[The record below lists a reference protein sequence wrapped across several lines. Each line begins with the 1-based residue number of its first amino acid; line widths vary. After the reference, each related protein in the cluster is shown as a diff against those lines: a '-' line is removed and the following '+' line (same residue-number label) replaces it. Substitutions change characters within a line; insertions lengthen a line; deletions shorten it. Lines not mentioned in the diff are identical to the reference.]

1 MHAWIDASAGIA
13 GDMLLAAL
21 LDAGAQLEAVQSAV
35 RSLVGESVVITVAE
49 VTRAGLRASK
59 AEVIVTVAE
68 QPHRTWTDIRTMI
81 DGADL
86 AEPVRR
92 SAQAV
97 FARLAAAEG
106 RVHGI
111 PDESVTFHEVGA
123 LDSIADVVGVCA
135 ALFDLGV
142 TSVTA
147 SAVALGSGEVAG
159 GHGALPVPVPAVAEL
174 ARGWAVRAGGEGE
187 LTTPT
192 GMALLAALAD
202 RCEDLPPMVVQAV
215 GIGAGTKDIAG
226 RANVTRVVLGEAAA
240 AAAPTSPELLLE
252 TNVDDL
258 DPRLWPDVLSRLLQ
272 VGADDAWLVPITM
285 KKGRPAHVLT
295 VLCDPRRADVLRAEV
310 LSRTSTFGVRQ
321 TETSKYALPRSW
333 FQVEVA
339 GGPVAV
345 KVAHRNGVI
354 VQVSAEFDSVAA
366 RAAALDRAQ
375 HEVLTAVVAAAAA
388 AGLSVGARL
397 PSTSEQGRSDTPET
411 RGNDRQRREGVEPV
425 R

>member
-1 MHAWIDASAGIA
+1 MHAWIDASGGIA

-35 RSLVGESVVITVAE
+35 RSLIDESVVITVAE

-59 AEVIVTVAE
+59 AEVDVTVPE

-86 AEPVRR
+86 ADPVRR

-111 PDESVTFHEVGA
+111 PAESVTFHEVGA

-147 SAVALGSGEVAG
+147 SAAALGSGEVAG
-159 GHGALPVPVPAVAEL
+159 AHGALPVPVPAVAEL

-192 GMALLAALAD
+192 GMALLAALAN
-202 RCEDLPPMVVQAV
+202 RCQDLPPMVVRRV
-215 GIGAGTKDIAG
+215 GIGAGTKDMAG
-226 RANVTRVVLGEAAA
+226 RANATRVILGDLGATAS
-240 AAAPTSPELLLE
+240 AAPTGPALLLE
-252 TNVDDL
+252 ANVDDL

-295 VLCDPRRADVLRAEV
+295 VLCDPPRADALRAEV
-310 LSRTSTFGVRQ
+310 LALTSTFGVRQ

-333 FQVEVA
+333 FDVEVE

-345 KVAHRNGVI
+345 KVAHRDQVI
-354 VQVSAEFDSVAA
+354 IQVTPEFDSVAA
-366 RAAALDRAQ
+366 RAAALDRSQ
-375 HEVLTAVVAAAAA
+375 HEVLTAAVAAAAA
-388 AGLSVGARL
+388 AGLSVGGRL
-397 PSTSEQGRSDTPET
+397 PSISEQG
-411 RGNDRQRREGVEPV
+411 QH
-425 R
+425 

>member
-1 MHAWIDASAGIA
+1 MMHAWIDASAGIA

-21 LDAGAQLEAVQSAV
+21 LDAGAQLQAVQAAV
-35 RSLVGESVVITVAE
+35 RSLVDESVVITVAE

-59 AEVIVTVAE
+59 AEVDVTVAE
-68 QPHRTWTDIRTMI
+68 QPHRTWNDIRTMI
-81 DGADL
+81 DGAHL

-111 PDESVTFHEVGA
+111 PAESVTFHEVGA

-159 GHGALPVPVPAVAEL
+159 AHGALPVPVPAVAEL

-202 RCEDLPPMVVQAV
+202 RCEDLPAMVVRRA
-215 GIGAGTKDIAG
+215 GIGAGTRDMAG
-226 RANVTRVVLGEAAA
+226 RANATRVILGDLGAPAS
-240 AAAPTSPELLLE
+240 AAPTSPALLLE
-252 TNVDDL
+252 ANVDDL

-295 VLCDPRRADVLRAEV
+295 VLCDPPRADALRAEV
-310 LSRTSTFGVRQ
+310 LALTSTFGVRQ
-321 TETSKYALPRSW
+321 TETSKYAVPRSW
-333 FQVEVA
+333 FDVEVE
-339 GGPVAV
+339 GGLVAV
-345 KVAHRNGVI
+345 KVAHRDQVI
-354 VQVSAEFDSVAA
+354 IQVSPEFDSVAA
-366 RAAALDRAQ
+366 RAAALDRSQ
-375 HEVLTAVVAAAAA
+375 HEVLTAAVAAAAA
-388 AGLSVGARL
+388 AGLSVGGRL
-397 PSTSEQGRSDTPET
+397 PSISEQG
-411 RGNDRQRREGVEPV
+411 QH
-425 R
+425 

>member
-13 GDMLLAAL
+13 GDMLLGAL

-35 RSLVGESVVITVAE
+35 RSLVDESVVITVAE

-59 AEVIVTVAE
+59 AEVKVTVAE

-81 DGADL
+81 DSADL

-111 PDESVTFHEVGA
+111 PAESVTFHEVGA

-159 GHGALPVPVPAVAEL
+159 AHGALPVPVPAVAEL

-202 RCEDLPPMVVQAV
+202 RCEDLPAMVVRRA
-215 GIGAGTKDIAG
+215 GIGAGTRDMAG
-226 RANVTRVVLGEAAA
+226 RANATRVILGDLGAA
-240 AAAPTSPELLLE
+240 AAAPTSPALLLE
-252 TNVDDL
+252 ANVDDL
-258 DPRLWPDVLSRLLQ
+258 DPRLWPDVLSRLLL

-295 VLCDPRRADVLRAEV
+295 LLCDPARADALRAEV
-310 LSRTSTFGVRQ
+310 LALTSTFGVRQ

-333 FQVEVA
+333 FDVEVE
-339 GGPVAV
+339 GGLVAV
-345 KVAHRNGVI
+345 KVAHRDQVI
-354 VQVSAEFDSVAA
+354 IQVSPEFDSVAA
-366 RAAALDRAQ
+366 QAAALDRTQ
-375 HEVLTAVVAAAAA
+375 QEVLTAAVAAAAA
-388 AGLSVGARL
+388 AGLSAGARL
-397 PSTSEQGRSDTPET
+397 PDSVTRDSMDIPTPT
-411 RGNDRQRREGVEPV
+411 RGAGSR
-425 R
+425 

>member
-35 RSLVGESVVITVAE
+35 RSLVDESVVITVAE

-59 AEVIVTVAE
+59 AEVDVTVPE

-86 AEPVRR
+86 ADPVRR

-159 GHGALPVPVPAVAEL
+159 AHGALPVPVPAVAEL

-202 RCEDLPPMVVQAV
+202 RCEDLPAMVVRRA
-215 GIGAGTKDIAG
+215 GIGAGTRDMAG
-226 RANVTRVVLGEAAA
+226 RANATRVILGDLGAAA
-240 AAAPTSPELLLE
+240 AAAPTSPALLLE
-252 TNVDDL
+252 ANVDDL
-258 DPRLWPDVLSRLLQ
+258 DPRLWPDALSRLLLA
-272 VGADDAWLVPITM
+272 GADDAWLVPITM
-285 KKGRPAHVLT
+285 KKGRPAHILT
-295 VLCDPRRADVLRAEV
+295 VLCDPRRADALRAEV
-310 LSRTSTFGVRQ
+310 LSLTSTFGVRQ

-339 GGPVAV
+339 GGPVIV
-345 KVAHRNGVI
+345 KVAHRDGVI
-354 VQVSAEFDSVAA
+354 AQVSPEFDSVAA

-397 PSTSEQGRSDTPET
+397 PSTSPARPL
-411 RGNDRQRREGVEPV
+411 
-425 R
+425 